1 MQDLSHL
8 ALYLGIGFLGGMVGL
23 QARFP
28 GSVIIGSMI
37 AVLLVKIWTQSSW
50 SPHHHF
56 NVGIQIM
63 LGVLVG
69 TRYKPDLGK
78 MFMKILLP
86 VICSTMILVIAGLLI
101 AVVLVKINILDIHT
115 AYLSTSPG
123 AFSALLT
130 LSLDSHADPSIVSA
144 FHFFRVVFIL
154 ISAPIVFKAMRLLLI
169 D

>member
-8 ALYLGIGFLGGMVGL
+8 ALYLGIGFLGGVIGL

-37 AVLLVKIWTQSSW
+37 AVILVRVWIQSSW

-56 NVGIQIM
+56 NVAIQIL

-69 TRYKPDLGK
+69 TRYNPDLGK
-78 MFMKILLP
+78 MFMKILFP
-86 VICSTMILVIAGLLI
+86 VICSTLVLVIAGLMV

-130 LSLDSHADPSIVSA
+130 LSLDSRADPGIVAA

-154 ISAPIVFKAMRLLLI
+154 ISAPIVFKAMRFLLI

>member
-8 ALYLGIGFLGGMVGL
+8 ALYLWIGFLGGMVGL
-23 QARFP
+23 QAKFP

-37 AVLLVKIWTQSSW
+37 AVILVRVWIQSSW

-56 NVGIQIM
+56 NVAIQIL

-69 TRYKPDLGK
+69 TRYNPNFGK
-78 MFMKILLP
+78 MFRKILFP
-86 VICSTMILVIAGLLI
+86 VICSTLVLVIAGLLV

-115 AYLSTSPG
+115 PYLSTSPG

-130 LSLDSHADPSIVSA
+130 LSLDSRADPSLS
-144 FHFFRVVFIL
+144 L
-154 ISAPIVFKAMRLLLI
+154 IHI
-169 D
+169 